1 MALAHEVAVP
11 DLRRLI
17 QHFLFTQLNQDDP
30 RDPADVPTGSLP
42 RHEGKLQVFNSAA
55 ATFFAPSDL
64 SGTGGMRREHIRACP
79 LWRNEYPR
87 NDCVFINTDSDA
99 QSMRGLEVARI
110 VCFFS
115 FKHNWEVYPCALIH
129 WFEKIDDCADEDTG
143 MWMVRPSFHEDG
155 SWNLAVIHIETV
167 FCAAHLIPI
176 YGSEYIPHDLKF
188 YHSIDCFRS
197 FYVNKFADHH
207 AFEIAS

>member
-1 MALAHEVAVP
+1 
-11 DLRRLI
+11 
-17 QHFLFTQLNQDDP
+17 
-30 RDPADVPTGSLP
+30 
-42 RHEGKLQVFNSAA
+42 
-55 ATFFAPSDL
+55 
-64 SGTGGMRREHIRACP
+64 
-79 LWRNEYPR
+79 
-87 NDCVFINTDSDA
+87 
-99 QSMRGLEVARI
+99 
-110 VCFFS
+110 
-115 FKHNWEVYPCALIH
+115 
-129 WFEKIDDCADEDTG
+129 